1 MIKKFTKI
9 SNIKNIKKG
18 KNFKIILPCNIY
30 ECTFGDDCFVGPFVE
45 IQKNTKIGSN
55 SRIQSHTF
63 VCEGVNIGNNVF
75 VGHGV
80 MFINDIFKNGKRASQ
95 SNKNLLK
102 TIIGN
107 NVNIGSNSTIFPVY
121 ICNDV
126 TIGAGSVVTKSIT
139 KPGIYFGNPATKKK

>member
-1 MIKKFTKI
+1 MKKKIIKT

-18 KNFKIILPCNIY
+18 KNLQIVLPCNIY
-30 ECTFGDDCFVGPFVE
+30 ECIFGDNCFVGPFVE

-63 VCEGVNIGNNVF
+63 ICEGVNIGSNVF

-80 MFINDIFKNGKRASQ
+80 MFVNDIFKNGKRASK
-95 SNKNLLK
+95 SNKPLLK

-107 NVNIGSNSTIFPVY
+107 NVNIGSNSTILPVY

-126 TIGAGSVVTKSIT
+126 TIGAGSVVTKSILT
-139 KPGIYFGNPATKKK
+139 PGIYFGNPAIKKK